1 MKTFK
6 TLLFSGVLLTSSNV
20 FSNYLLRA
28 PQTSMIEF
36 RSFVETDQVSP
47 YARKQLKSIRENNKS
62 EQEDLIS
69 LLEQA
74 QESFLKDHLKNAGDY
89 FRSIVKQAYDKDWN
103 EESQRIIFY
112 SFLRLFQIESKGSTP
127 ESFLHS
133 AVLFAPKL
141 EPDEKIFPPPVIKK
155 FKAIKSSVHRID
167 VHLKPIFPL
176 HEILL
181 INGKEVHLEEKLN
194 LPYGEYRVT
203 ALSSSHKA
211 WTRVI
216 SLSRLIRS
224 KIITP
229 SWVKGNCTQAII
241 PENLQNYWT
250 LFPDFC
256 VWKKPLKT
264 IPVQPILV
272 KKKTDIPWNK
282 YAKWVV
288 VGGSAVILAV
298 ILAHSIQSTSKTK
311 EMREPQK
318 RKPTRKVGF

>member
-6 TLLFSGVLLTSSNV
+6 VLLFSGVFLISSNA

-28 PQTSMIEF
+28 PQTSIIEF
-36 RSFVETDQVSP
+36 RSFVETEQAFP
-47 YARKQLKSIRENNKS
+47 YARKQLKSIRENNTP
-62 EQEDLIS
+62 EQKDLIS

-89 FRSIVKQAYDKDWN
+89 FYSIVRQAYNKDWN
-103 EESQRIIFY
+103 EESQKIIFY
-112 SFLRLFQIESKGSTP
+112 SFLRLSQIESKGSAP

-133 AVLFAPKL
+133 AVLFAPEL
-141 EPDEKIFPPPVIKK
+141 EPEEHLFPPPLIEK
-155 FKAIKSSVHRID
+155 FKAIKSSVHRLGIR
-167 VHLKPIFPL
+167 LKPIFPL

-181 INGKEVHLEEKLN
+181 INGKEVSLEEKLN

-224 KIITP
+224 KVITP
-229 SWVKGNCTQAII
+229 SWVKGSCTQAVI
-241 PENLQNYWT
+241 PEKLKNYSV

-264 IPVQPILV
+264 MLTQPSLM
-272 KKKTDIPWNK
+272 KDKPDIPWNK
-282 YAKWVV
+282 YVKWAVMGAGTVV
-288 VGGSAVILAV
+288 LAV
-298 ILAHSIQSTSKTK
+298 VLGSYVQSTSRKK
-311 EMREPQK
+311 EKIEPQK